1 MNAQKFTQ
9 KSLEAIQEAQNIALE
24 HNSMQIEQE
33 HLVCALLEQKDGL
46 IPQLMKKMG
55 TDPDALLHAVEQR
68 IEGLPGVT
76 GPGRESGKIYVSG
89 DVDQNLAAAEREA
102 GRMKDEYVSVEH
114 IMMAVLEKPNT
125 GMSRIFQQFGVTKDQ
140 FLSVLATV
148 RGNTRVTSDTPEET
162 YDSLSK
168 YGQDLVELAKNHKL
182 DPVIGR
188 DSEIRNVIRILSR
201 KTKNNPV
208 LIGEPGV
215 GKTAIAEGL
224 ALRIVRGDVP
234 NNLKDRKLFSLDMG
248 SLIAGAKFR
257 GEFEER
263 LKAVLGGCRIA
274 VAADSNVAPLYLE
287 TVCASLR
294 DAGFAVC
301 SYVFPSGEAHK
312 NFTTLSAILEFLA
325 ESQLTRTDCVA
336 ALGGGVTGDMAGF
349 AAASYLRGIRYVQLP
364 TTLLS
369 AVDSSVGG
377 KTAIDLAAGKNL
389 AGAFLQPAA
398 VLCDTDCLR
407 SLPAAVFADGAAEAI
422 KTGVLS
428 GETLFSLFED
438 GTLTDAPAEIIARCI
453 RYKAGVVERDEKE
466 QGERRKLNLGHT
478 VGHAIEKCSGY
489 AMPHGHAVA
498 AGLAVMARASE
509 RLGWAE
515 PGVSARIAACLEKNG
530 LPTGTDYPAEAL
542 AKAALADKKRS
553 GDSITIVVPKAI
565 GDCELKRIPVTELL
579 PIIAA
584 GRGD

>member
-1 MNAQKFTQ
+1 MRSIHIKA
-9 KSLEAIQEAQNIALE
+9 SREYDVLVERGLLDRAGELLREVSAPGMAAIVSDDTVYALYGERTVKALE
-24 HNSMQIEQE
+24 KAGYRVHSFTFPAGEGSKNLSTYADVLHFLGE
-33 HLVCALLEQKDGL
+33 H
-46 IPQLMKKMG
+46 
-55 TDPDALLHAVEQR
+55 R
-68 IEGLPGVT
+68 FS
-76 GPGRESGKIYVSG
+76 RS
-89 DVDQNLAAAEREA
+89 DV
-102 GRMKDEYVSVEH
+102 VV
-114 IMMAVLEKPNT
+114 
-125 GMSRIFQQFGVTKDQ
+125 
-140 FLSVLATV
+140 
-148 RGNTRVTSDTPEET
+148 
-162 YDSLSK
+162 
-168 YGQDLVELAKNHKL
+168 
-182 DPVIGR
+182 
-188 DSEIRNVIRILSR
+188 
-201 KTKNNPV
+201 
-208 LIGEPGV
+208 
-215 GKTAIAEGL
+215 
-224 ALRIVRGDVP
+224 
-234 NNLKDRKLFSLDMG
+234 
-248 SLIAGAKFR
+248 
-257 GEFEER
+257 
-263 LKAVLGGCRIA
+263 
-274 VAADSNVAPLYLE
+274 
-287 TVCASLR
+287 
-294 DAGFAVC
+294 
-301 SYVFPSGEAHK
+301 
-312 NFTTLSAILEFLA
+312 
-325 ESQLTRTDCVA
+325 

-438 GTLTDAPAEIIARCI
+438 GTLTDAPAEVIARCI

-466 QGERRKLNLGHT
+466 RGERRKLNLGHT

-489 AMPHGHAVA
+489 AIPHGHAVA

-584 GRGD
+584 GLGG